1 MMENN
6 NMYEMIRSQIDWD
19 MVFAFSKKDEAEKKE
34 WIEKE
39 QLIVSFQTNL

>member
-1 MMENN
+1 
-6 NMYEMIRSQIDWD
+6 MICTQIDWD
-19 MVFAFSKKDEAEKKE
+19 MVFAFSKKDQTVKTE

>member
-6 NMYEMIRSQIDWD
+6 NIDEMIPSQIDQD

-34 WIEKE
+34 LIEKE